1 MNDFEKDA
9 KDSTSKTPTI
19 PDSDRKDSSSLL
31 TATATQEKEKVS
43 AEVAYYHYHIFSIF
57 LSLHSYSICAQYS
70 ML

>member
-19 PDSDRKDSSSLL
+19 PDSDRKDLL

-43 AEVAYYHYHIFSIF
+43 AEVAYYHYHILSIF